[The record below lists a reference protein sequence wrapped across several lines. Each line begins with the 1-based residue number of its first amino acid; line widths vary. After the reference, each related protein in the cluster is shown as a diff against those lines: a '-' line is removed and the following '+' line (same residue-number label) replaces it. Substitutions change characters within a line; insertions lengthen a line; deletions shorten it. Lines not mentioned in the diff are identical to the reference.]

1 MTANPLPCISSTKS
15 EKLNMFR
22 KLVSFHE
29 AKQIL
34 KRNFSPKPVGI
45 KKVFLSKA
53 HDRILARDILSP
65 IDVPPFDRSTVDGYA
80 VKAADTFGADEDH
93 PITLKLCGHV
103 TIGAPPTLMV
113 EKDATVETVTGA
125 PLPKGADAV
134 VMLEYAVQRENS
146 VSIHH
151 PVSKGENV
159 MKAGSDIHR
168 GETVL
173 KKGQTLSSREIGVL
187 AALGLTQVEVYKRP
201 KVAILS
207 TGEEIVEL
215 GKPLPPGKIYDINAH
230 TLSAA
235 VLECGGEPINLGIIS
250 DNMNQLKITLKKA
263 LDLADVVVTS
273 GGVSVGP
280 KDIVP
285 EVLDTL
291 GTPGVIVCG
300 IAVKPGKPTTIA
312 MINEKLVFS
321 LPGHPTSSLLMFY
334 LIVRPILFQITGI
347 HEKAPLTLKATVAT
361 KMFPARGR
369 RTFVMV
375 SLNYNKSGKLLA
387 SPVPLGLS
395 GAITTLAKAD
405 GFVEI
410 EEKKQFIDAGEEV
423 VVYLFKPKNRLES
436 V

>member
-1 MTANPLPCISSTKS
+1 
-15 EKLNMFR
+15 MFR

-34 KRNFSPKPVGI
+34 KRNFSPIPVGVEG
-45 KKVFLSKA
+45 VFLSKA
-53 HDRILARDILSP
+53 HSRILTKDILSP

-103 TIGAPPTLMV
+103 AIGAPPNVVV
-113 EKDATVETVTGA
+113 EKETTAETVTGA

-134 VMLEYAVQRENS
+134 VMLEYVIRRGNS
-146 VSIHH
+146 VSMHR

-159 MKAGSDIHR
+159 MKAGSDIEK
-168 GETVL
+168 GKIVL

-187 AALGLTQVEVYKRP
+187 AALGLTQVEVYRRP

-207 TGEEIVEL
+207 TGEEIVEP

-235 VLECGGEPINLGIIS
+235 VLECGGESINLGIIP
-250 DNMNQLKITLKKA
+250 DNMNQLKVALKKA
-263 LDLADVVVTS
+263 LDLADIVVTS

-280 KDIVP
+280 KDIVHK
-285 EVLDTL
+285 VLDTL
-291 GTPGVIVCG
+291 GEPGVIVCG

-312 MINEKLVFS
+312 MINGKLVFS

-334 LIVRPILFQITGI
+334 LIVRPILCQMTGI
-347 HEKAPLTLKATVAT
+347 YEKAPLTLKATAAT

-375 SLNYNKSGKLLA
+375 SLAYNKSGKLLA

-410 EEKKQFIDAGEEV
+410 EEKKQFIDVGEEV
-423 VVYLFKPKNRLES
+423 TVYLFKPKNRLES